1 MFKKCIM
8 TPMSECLGFKD
19 FLFPL
24 WHVFWF
30 LRVYTREPDS
40 PDLNLPLPSCEHG
53 QTTYFYL
60 HYCCL
65 LCKVRLTAV
74 TSELLWRRHER
85 TDTRSQNQCLEPSG
99 RAAGKHTPL
108 LPSAPQQ
115 FPPLP
120 QQASRHADDAS
131 RPRGVTSD
139 SDLNP
144 FSMLAFM

>member
-1 MFKKCIM
+1 MFKECIM
-8 TPMSECLGFKD
+8 TPVSDCLGFKD

-65 LCKVRLTAV
+65 PCKMRLTAV
-74 TSELLWRRHER
+74 TSELLWRLHEW
-85 TDTRSQNQCLEPSG
+85 TDTRSQNQCLEPSSG
-99 RAAGKHTPL
+99 AAGKHTPL
-108 LPSAPQQ
+108 LPSAPQR
-115 FPPLP
+115 FSPLP
-120 QQASRHADDAS
+120 QQASRHANSAG
-131 RPRGVTSD
+131 RPRGATSE